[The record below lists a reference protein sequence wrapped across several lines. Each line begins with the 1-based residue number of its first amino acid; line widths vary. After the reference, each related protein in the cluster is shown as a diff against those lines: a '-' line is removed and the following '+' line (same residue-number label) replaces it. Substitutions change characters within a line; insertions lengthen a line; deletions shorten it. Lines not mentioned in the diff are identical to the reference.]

1 MQHDPNASMTGMDV
15 KFSDAMSSMPLIC
28 LSFSFWMSSY
38 TNGSA
43 AFSVRNASGNT
54 ASIFV
59 VVVVFNTSSSSSSS
73 SANARSSKSSSLFLA
88 SGGPGENVF
97 YEEEERCIIQK
108 VLLSR
113 GVEDAMK
120 NKWNQKP
127 QKKNKGAKK
136 GSIKK
141 RHPKHKK
148 AAFLSRKEE
157 AVFRR

>member
-1 MQHDPNASMTGMDV
+1 MDV

-59 VVVVFNTSSSSSSS
+59 VVVVVVNTSSSSSSSSSS
-73 SANARSSKSSSLFLA
+73 SANARSSKSSSSFLA

-127 QKKNKGAKK
+127 PKKNKGAKK